1 MKIWIDA
8 QLSPKLAD
16 WLDQNYAVTAKS
28 VAELGL
34 ASASDQEIF
43 DAARHARSTVMTKD
57 HDFVEMHE
65 RLGPPPQVIWITC
78 GNTSNASM
86 QASMQEVFAGT
97 FPDALRL
104 LLRGEPLVEITGQET

>member
-16 WLDQNYAVTAKS
+16 WLDQNYDVTAKS
-28 VAELGL
+28 VASLGL
-34 ASASDQEIF
+34 ESASDQEIF

-57 HDFVEMHE
+57 HDFVEMLE

-78 GNTSNASM
+78 GNTSNARL
-86 QASMQEVFAGT
+86 QEVFAVT
-97 FPDALRL
+97 FPDTLRL

>member
-1 MKIWIDA
+1 MKLWVDA

-16 WLDQNYAVTAKS
+16 WLNQNYDVTAKS
-28 VAELGL
+28 VSALGL

-43 DAARHARSTVMTKD
+43 DAARDARSTVMTKD
-57 HDFVEMHE
+57 RDFTEMLE

-78 GNTSNASM
+78 GNTSNAR
-86 QASMQEVFAGT
+86 MQEVIADT